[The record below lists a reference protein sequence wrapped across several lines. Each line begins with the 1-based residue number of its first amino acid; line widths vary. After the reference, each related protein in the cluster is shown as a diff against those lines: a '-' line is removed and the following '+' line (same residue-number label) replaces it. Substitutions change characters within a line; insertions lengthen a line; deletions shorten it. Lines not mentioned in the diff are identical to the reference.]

1 MRPSLCESLL
11 AESRRGDV
19 ELEEISIVENVIE
32 ENVNDGGCVKVSGR
46 TNTKRGL
53 ERAEERQMEIKQQI
67 QKARQLAES
76 ALSPQ
81 PKPLQSP
88 SSPPQRNPQSFELS
102 QSPTGCDVILEG
114 RQETKAGE

>member
-19 ELEEISIVENVIE
+19 ELEEISIGENVIE

-53 ERAEERQMEIKQQI
+53 ERAEERQMEINPHI
-67 QKARQLAES
+67 QKARQLAGS

-81 PKPLQSP
+81 PKTDVTCKWP
-88 SSPPQRNPQSFELS
+88 SSPPKSPS
-102 QSPTGCDVILEG
+102 QSPTGVDAFLG
-114 RQETKAGE
+114 ASKETKAGD